1 MNEKSSKPHLFVGRI
16 LRRFF
21 YAEGGPA
28 KQFQIEVFKQASTL
42 TSMIPEEKPHLAK
55 DVAN

>member
-16 LRRFF
+16 LRRFL
-21 YAEGGPA
+21 YAESVPA
-28 KQFQIEVFKQASTL
+28 EQFQIEVFKQASTL
-42 TSMIPEEKPHLAK
+42 TSMIPEEKSHLAE